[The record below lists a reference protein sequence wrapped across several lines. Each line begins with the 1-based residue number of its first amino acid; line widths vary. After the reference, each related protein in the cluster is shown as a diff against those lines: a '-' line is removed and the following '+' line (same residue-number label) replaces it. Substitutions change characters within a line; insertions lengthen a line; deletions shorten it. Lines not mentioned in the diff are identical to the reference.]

1 MAKIAKVR
9 VPNFWNQAVEIRPAD
24 DFIILIIAE
33 NESFRF
39 SRKSL
44 LRLARNNSPTQNHP
58 KLRIS
63 KQKIKFQTWRKKKIS
78 MDSWWAVRRSSP
90 SSATLLMPTK
100 PKFNLAKQPFI
111 ILLQSLH

>member
-39 SRKSL
+39 SRKFV
-44 LRLARNNSPTQNHP
+44 
-58 KLRIS
+58 I
-63 KQKIKFQTWRKKKIS
+63 KIS
-78 MDSWWAVRRSSP
+78 E
-90 SSATLLMPTK
+90 K
-100 PKFNLAKQPFI
+100 
-111 ILLQSLH
+111 